1 MIVPVRFIGGPFDGL
16 AQGWK
21 VENELPDKIR
31 MSIELATSRG
41 GMRLEVTDPS
51 GSGALL
57 PHEQATDESLYR
69 ARGVGLYYHDPIAD
83 DFEVIL
89 AGAS

>member
-16 AQGWK
+16 IQGWRI
-21 VENELPDKIR
+21 ENPLPDTLR
-31 MSIELATSRG
+31 MSPELATARG

-57 PHEQATDESLYR
+57 PQEQANDEAVYR
-69 ARGVGLYYHDPIAD
+69 ERQPGVYYHDPIAD
-83 DFEVIL
+83 DFEVIPIGT
-89 AGAS
+89 A